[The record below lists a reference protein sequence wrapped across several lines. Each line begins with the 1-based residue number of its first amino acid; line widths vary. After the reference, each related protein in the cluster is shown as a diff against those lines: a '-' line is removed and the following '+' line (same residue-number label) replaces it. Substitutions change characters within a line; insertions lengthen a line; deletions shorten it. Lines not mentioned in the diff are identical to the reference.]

1 MYKESG
7 LTFLPIRFY
16 NGFTVN
22 VHGDDRESLP
32 AIIDVPGKQD

>member
-7 LTFLPIRFY
+7 LTYLPIRFY